1 MSVIPAPE
9 QLLQPLAVRT
19 RAFVSTFAA
28 GIAVLLR
35 PAKVPLSTP
44 ALVAERER
52 LRVGL
57 VGAVLITYLLMGWL
71 DATIMSGA
79 ARLPASVI
87 DTYNA
92 ITDYGRSSWV
102 LWPSGVL
109 VLAAA
114 ALMSVAGTRA
124 AQAVLAA
131 LAVRCGFVFLAVG
144 APGLFVTV
152 IKRWIGR
159 ARPSD
164 LGPFSY
170 HPFSWDSVYASLPS
184 GHTAAAFSA
193 LIAIG
198 SLFPRLRPLLWIYAI
213 TIAMSRVIIAAHF
226 TSDVVAGAAVGAF
239 GAILVREWFVSR
251 RLGFYLG
258 RDGKTHPMAL
268 PSLARIKRVARALVG
283 Q

>member
-9 QLLQPLAVRT
+9 HLLRPLVVRT
-19 RAFVSTFAA
+19 RLFASTLATWIAA
-28 GIAVLLR
+28 LAR
-35 PAKVPLSTP
+35 PAKVALSTP

-52 LRVGL
+52 LRVGMI
-57 VGAVLITYLLMGWL
+57 GAVLVVYLLMGWL
-71 DATIMSGA
+71 DAAIMNGA

-87 DTYNA
+87 DTYNV
-92 ITDYGRSSWV
+92 ITDYGLSGWF

-109 VLAAA
+109 VLVAA
-114 ALMSVAGTRA
+114 ALANVAATRM
-124 AQAVLAA
+124 AQGILAA

-198 SLFPRLRPLLWIYAI
+198 SLFPRVRPLLWIYGI

-226 TSDVVAGAAVGAF
+226 TSDAVAGAAVGAF

-268 PSLARIKRVARALVG
+268 PSPARIKRVARALVG